1 MIIYKK
7 NCNVFFN
14 RLLGRTNLHT
24 VVQNSAPTIGVI
36 HEAMNIVTVVYV
48 ITKMT
53 IKRVHVCHDLVK
65 NSFRSTLKSNK

>member
-14 RLLGRTNLHT
+14 RLL
-24 VVQNSAPTIGVI
+24 GVI

-53 IKRVHVCHDLVK
+53 IKRVCHDLVK

>member
-14 RLLGRTNLHT
+14 RLHT

-53 IKRVHVCHDLVK
+53 IKRVCHDLVK

>member
-14 RLLGRTNLHT
+14 RLLGRTNLHI

-53 IKRVHVCHDLVK
+53 IKRVCHDLVK
-65 NSFRSTLKSNK
+65 HSFRSTLKSNK

>member
-53 IKRVHVCHDLVK
+53 IKRVCHDFFK